1 MDTVENPA
9 LVVAWSGFFLA
20 LIFGFIANKTS
31 FCTMGAVS
39 DVVNMGDWGRMR
51 AWLLG
56 IGLAIL
62 GTNVLAYLTL
72 VDLGQAYYTR
82 GTVHWLAALVGGLTF
97 GLGMTLAGG
106 CGQRTLV
113 RLGGGNL
120 KSIVVFIFLGYTALV
135 TMNGILRIFVD
146 SVLRA
151 DAVTVQ
157 LDGLQTLPHLLGM
170 TDKISH
176 LAVAIVLSMLILA
189 FVFANK
195 EFRQNRDNL
204 LAGFVVGGVVV
215 AGWYATGH
223 LGFGEDPET
232 MELAYLG
239 TDSRGPESMTF
250 VGPLAYTMDLLAY
263 WRDKRVTFGVASVFG
278 VIVGSLIYSLLSRS
292 FRWEYFNSPQ
302 DMFRHI
308 LGAILMG
315 FGGITAMGCTI
326 GQAVTGVSTL
336 AISSFIVFFGI
347 VAGSAITMKIQ
358 YYLMMRDA

>member
-20 LIFGFIANKTS
+20 LIFGFMANKTS

-72 VDLGQAYYTR
+72 VDLSQAYYTR

-146 SVLRA
+146 RVLRA
-151 DAVTVQ
+151 DAVTV
-157 LDGLQTLPHLLGM
+157 
-170 TDKISH
+170 
-176 LAVAIVLSMLILA
+176 
-189 FVFANK
+189 
-195 EFRQNRDNL
+195 
-204 LAGFVVGGVVV
+204 
-215 AGWYATGH
+215 
-223 LGFGEDPET
+223 
-232 MELAYLG
+232 
-239 TDSRGPESMTF
+239 
-250 VGPLAYTMDLLAY
+250 
-263 WRDKRVTFGVASVFG
+263 
-278 VIVGSLIYSLLSRS
+278 
-292 FRWEYFNSPQ
+292 
-302 DMFRHI
+302 
-308 LGAILMG
+308 
-315 FGGITAMGCTI
+315 
-326 GQAVTGVSTL
+326 
-336 AISSFIVFFGI
+336 
-347 VAGSAITMKIQ
+347 
-358 YYLMMRDA
+358 